1 MWLMQEGTS
10 ALGVHKMMRLKEQL
24 KIKTP
29 RNLVWSM
36 MKYNKVEAQSKAI

>member
-1 MWLMQEGTS
+1 
-10 ALGVHKMMRLKEQL
+10 LKEQL

-36 MKYNKVEAQSKAI
+36 MNYNQSGSSKIKRSNSTF